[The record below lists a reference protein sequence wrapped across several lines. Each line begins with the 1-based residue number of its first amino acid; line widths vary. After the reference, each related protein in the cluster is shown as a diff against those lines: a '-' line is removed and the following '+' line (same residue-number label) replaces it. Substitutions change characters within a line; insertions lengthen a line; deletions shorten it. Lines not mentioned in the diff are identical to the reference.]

1 MKEIYKIGEFAK
13 LLGVSQQT
21 LRNWDKKGILKPIR
35 SYGNTRYY
43 SHEQYLSYIGKEPNV
58 KEHIII
64 YARVSSRNQKDD
76 LENQVE
82 FLKTW
87 ANAKGYIIDDIQT
100 DIGSGLNYKRKN
112 WNKIIYNVLSGNKTK
127 VIVSHKD
134 RFIRFGFDWFEE
146 LFVKYNS
153 EIIVVKNEKLSPE
166 SELVDDIVSIL
177 HVFSCRLY
185 GLRKYKKEIEKDSKN
200 GKIESI

>member
-1 MKEIYKIGEFAK
+1 M
-13 LLGVSQQT
+13 
-21 LRNWDKKGILKPIR
+21 
-35 SYGNTRYY
+35 
-43 SHEQYLSYIGKEPNV
+43 
-58 KEHIII
+58 
-64 YARVSSRNQKDD
+64 
-76 LENQVE
+76 
-82 FLKTW
+82 KTW